1 MPKLALQSHHIVDLY
16 TWVDDTVPQPARPKG
31 GRPPVLRDSEVI
43 TILIWNALTLHQKTL
58 KDIYDWAARDQAH
71 NFPKLPTYA
80 QFDNHCL
87 RLLPVMIWLL
97 QRLLSSKAPLRLMD
111 STKLPVCRDHR
122 AKRNKVAKDISG
134 WGKNWQGFWFGLKL
148 HASVDPWGRLCQ
160 IALTAADVHDA
171 QAMPYILN
179 IHTKVAVGDSTY
191 GASKMRKRIWR
202 DYQALIVAP
211 PHYKQNKKLMTSWQQ
226 ALLSIRPKIE
236 TVFDYLKEHMGL
248 VSSFPRSVAGLVL
261 HYVRILL
268 AYQVAVS

>member
-16 TWVDDTVPQPARPKG
+16 TWVDDILPVPDRSRG
-31 GRPPVLRDSEVI
+31 GRPSVLRNSEIV
-43 TILIWNALTLHQKTL
+43 TVLIWDALTNHHKTL
-58 KDIYDWAARDQAH
+58 QDIYDWLEREQAH
-71 NFPKLPTYA
+71 NFPKLPSYG
-80 QFDNHCL
+80 QFDDHCL
-87 RLLPVMIWLL
+87 RLLPAMIWLL
-97 QRLLSSKAPLRLMD
+97 QQLLSSKAPVRLMD

-179 IHTKVAVGDSTY
+179 IHAKVAVGDSTY
-191 GASKMRKRIWR
+191 GASKMRARIWR
-202 DYQALIVAP
+202 DYQTLIVAP

-226 ALLSIRPKIE
+226 TLLSIRPKIE

-248 VSSFPRSVAGLVL
+248 ISSFPRSVRGLVM